1 MVNETERRPTSEYA
15 LTRIRELA
23 AGGCV
28 RYLSRSVQRDV
39 ENLSYAPED
48 VHKCLQTLNDCH
60 FHHAERYP
68 PARLW
73 FDVYLVPFAGPA
85 GMLDELYVKLKLN
98 RDCIYVELASFHRER
113 HV

>member
-1 MVNETERRPTSEYA
+1 MVTPTERRDSPEYS

-23 AGGCV
+23 AEGCV
-28 RYLSRSVQRDV
+28 RYLGRRVQRDV

-48 VHKCLQTLNDCH
+48 VHKCLQTLNNCH

-68 PARLW
+68 PARPW
-73 FDVYLVPFAGPA
+73 FDVYLVPFTGPA
-85 GMLDELYVKLKLN
+85 GVLDELYVKLKLD

-113 HV
+113 YV